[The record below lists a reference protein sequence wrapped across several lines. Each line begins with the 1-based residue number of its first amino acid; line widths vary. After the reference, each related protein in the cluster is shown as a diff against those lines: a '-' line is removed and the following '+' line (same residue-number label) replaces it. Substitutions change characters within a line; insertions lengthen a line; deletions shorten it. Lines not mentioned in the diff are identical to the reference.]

1 MVCITKV
8 QRSTGK
14 KVKMLEIPTHHLR
27 TMIATVKTP
36 CWIKLVFDDNTTK
49 DIHYPTILTSYKTD
63 VAVYDQY
70 ANRVYLLPDYD
81 YSTTTTKHVHAFI
94 EDYTPFSFMSYK
106 DMRRDAKGAQRKYT
120 FIENIKY

>member
-14 KVKMLEIPTHHLR
+14 KAKMLEIPTVRLR
-27 TMIATVKTP
+27 TMSASVKTHR
-36 CWIKLVFDDNTTK
+36 WIKLVFDNNTTK

-63 VAVYDQY
+63 VAVYDERE
-70 ANRVYLLPDYD
+70 NRVYLLPDYD

-94 EDYTPFSFMSYK
+94 EDYTPFLFMSYK
-106 DMRRDAKGAQRKYT
+106 DMHKDAKGG
-120 FIENIKY
+120 